1 MSELERELRAL
12 GRQLD
17 FPPPPDLVSALRP
30 QLDLVE
36 TRRLRAARPF
46 AWRTRRAL
54 VLALVLVGLAA
65 ATALAIPPV
74 RDAIS
79 DLLGISG
86 VTIERTTAPP
96 PKATPQPEQR
106 LLGHPSSLASA
117 ARSLAFRPIVPSALG
132 RVDAVYLSDLPPG
145 GAVSLAY
152 RARPGLPRAAT
163 TGFGL
168 VATEFRGDLAHRFLG
183 KIVPMADRV
192 ERFELSGSP
201 AVWIAGPPH
210 FFYFRAPRGGVR
222 RSPLLVAQH
231 VLLVE
236 RGRLLV
242 RLEGAMSRAEAV
254 RIARSLD

>member
-54 VLALVLVGLAA
+54 VLTLVLVGLAA

-96 PKATPQPEQR
+96 PKATPQP
-106 LLGHPSSLASA
+106 
-117 ARSLAFRPIVPSALG
+117 
-132 RVDAVYLSDLPPG
+132 
-145 GAVSLAY
+145 
-152 RARPGLPRAAT
+152 
-163 TGFGL
+163 
-168 VATEFRGDLAHRFLG
+168 
-183 KIVPMADRV
+183 
-192 ERFELSGSP
+192 
-201 AVWIAGPPH
+201 
-210 FFYFRAPRGGVR
+210 
-222 RSPLLVAQH
+222 
-231 VLLVE
+231 
-236 RGRLLV
+236 
-242 RLEGAMSRAEAV
+242 
-254 RIARSLD
+254 